1 MENTSAAHFS
11 NLESQLNFILE
22 HIRDSKCPFSG
33 DFVERRE
40 EIEKHARSA
49 KNSFDWLDNF
59 AAIKDAWKIENNLRR
74 F

>member
-1 MENTSAAHFS
+1 MENNSQSHIC
-11 NLESQLNFILE
+11 NLETQLNLILE
-22 HIRDSKCPFSG
+22 HVRDSKSPFSE

-59 AAIKDAWKIENNLRR
+59 ATIKDC
-74 F
+74 